1 MRRLF
6 AVIRSRGPRWN
17 ETASLEGQADWG
29 GHAAF
34 MNALRDEE
42 FIVLG
47 GPLEDTPDV
56 LLVVRA
62 TTPEEIAERFARD
75 PWAENGLLTVKQICP
90 WQLRLGSLPQRPGD

>member
-17 ETASLEGQADWG
+17 QAAPLEGQVDWA

-34 MNALRDEE
+34 MNGLRDEA
-42 FIVLG
+42 FVVLG
-47 GPLEDTPDV
+47 GPLEGTADV

-62 TTPEEIAERFARD
+62 TTPEEVSERFARD
-75 PWAENGLLTVKQICP
+75 PWSENGLLIVKQISP
-90 WQLRLGSLPQRPGD
+90 WQLRLGALP